1 MMAPSLTRPF
11 CLYPPRWLAGTK
23 EYDLPV
29 IAQIPVLFATLG
41 FLETKRLQGWK
52 ETGTVSVG
60 ARCGTVTVTGCCQ
73 GGYEPRSEF
82 EGGVRPENLTAPLV
96 GVK

>member
-1 MMAPSLTRPF
+1 MMAPSLSHPL
-11 CLYPPRWLAGTK
+11 CLSPSRWLAGTK

-60 ARCGTVTVTGCCQ
+60 SRCGTVTEKGGCQ
-73 GGYEPRSEF
+73 GG
-82 EGGVRPENLTAPLV
+82 
-96 GVK
+96 